1 MFAEAPMQ
9 VARGEIAD
17 GALVWHGQIIFRS
30 TPLKDVAQTLQQA
43 YGVTIDLSER
53 LATERVTGT
62 FEQEA
67 GVEMMIE
74 TLAATL
80 GVEALWLDAA
90 QVALR

>member
-1 MFAEAPMQ
+1 
-9 VARGEIAD
+9 
-17 GALVWHGQIIFRS
+17 
-30 TPLKDVAQTLQQA
+30 
-43 YGVTIDLSER
+43 VTIDLSER

-67 GVEMMIE
+67 GVEMIIE

-80 GVEALWLDAA
+80 GVEAVWLDPA